1 MGENCSSNCPTKDH
15 ESFGACLR
23 AKGARVAYCSSASNQ
38 DYTTQKRWDKS
49 LDRYRAARAEG
60 IQPASTRPD
69 AVERAV
75 RLSDAAGSAW
85 TA

>member
-1 MGENCSSNCPTKDH
+1 MANCTSGCATQDH
-15 ESFGACLR
+15 ESYAACLK
-23 AKGARVAYCSSASNQ
+23 AKTVGVAYCNSAGNQ

-85 TA
+85 KA